1 MNEKIFSGISIK
13 PVRMVSF
20 VFVAQVLFLCLVS
33 SGNVFAQDWAINR
46 SWNSTNSAA
55 ATPARNAP
63 SVPSTLSIELNA
75 LLQQR
80 NTLQQSVTVAQRCVK
95 NNTLNVVLFDPE
107 GNRRVVPSTDAINC
121 IRTLNALNRQLVAN
135 QQAINNLNQ
144 DVQFRG
150 LQIVR
155 KRDKALFDKRIN
167 AASGEQ

>member
-1 MNEKIFSGISIK
+1 MNKKIFSGISIK
-13 PVRMVSF
+13 PVRMVF
-20 VFVAQVLFLCLVS
+20 VVFVAQVLSLCLVS

-55 ATPARNAP
+55 ATAARNAP
-63 SVPSTLSIELNA
+63 STPSTLSIELNS

-80 NTLQQSVTVAQRCVK
+80 NTLQQSVTVAQRCIK
-95 NNTLNVVLFDPE
+95 NNTLSEVLRDPE

-121 IRTLNALNRQLVAN
+121 IRTLNALNRQLTAN

-144 DVQFRG
+144 DVQFRS

-167 AASGEQ
+167 AASGDQ